1 MKTYMHRENLN
12 QFLTLTCNNWLQEVK
27 NNTIRMYWYVKVV
40 MVTCTKIQPKYDMQQ
55 LLNKILII
63 RKSRYCTCTTKNKQ
77 VHVQLSFILS
87 S

>member
-12 QFLTLTCNNWLQEVK
+12 QFLTLTCNNWLQEEK
-27 NNTIRMYWYVKVV
+27 KQYNINKHYVKVV

-55 LLNKILII
+55 LLNKILVI